1 MGYFT
6 IHYASH
12 FFLANV
18 WLLMHNSITLQNLR
32 VYMTQTISTIV
43 DYPNS
48 FTGNLKVYM
57 TQTISTIV
65 DGYGINYG
73 TDTVYMTQTISTI
86 VDLT

>member
-43 DYPNS
+43 DGK
-48 FTGNLKVYM
+48 FITGKSYYVYM

-65 DGYGINYG
+65 DILVCKRGRLVSI
-73 TDTVYMTQTISTI
+73 
-86 VDLT
+86 